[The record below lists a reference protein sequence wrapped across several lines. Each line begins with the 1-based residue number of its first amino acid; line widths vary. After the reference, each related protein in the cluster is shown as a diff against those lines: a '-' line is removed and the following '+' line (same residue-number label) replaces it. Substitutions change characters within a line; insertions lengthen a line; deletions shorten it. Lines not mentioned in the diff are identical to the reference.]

1 METTPTDNTQAV
13 AQTEQMKDVQIAP
26 KPTATELLQKNTQH
40 TEEKPIVEEKKAEG
54 ASALVAELSEE
65 VDIDSEFGLGND
77 NGNAAPESKS
87 NEFDRARWRE
97 LDDDIDIDNFSEEK
111 VFERARGYKE
121 KYNQAATLAQ
131 ANEIIEKD
139 TQIRT
144 WKSHVA
150 KSDKELIMSAEAA
163 KLRAKGRS
171 DEEANEQASQLVREY
186 EEESPGFMKFKA
198 REIREELEDAI
209 THKTQTLQ
217 QQIQESRKALS
228 LSEAPNP
235 KLLKDSIEYLGKTKD
250 FLGLKFGSKSE
261 QGFKDFMKPVEK
273 GLKDGSILKTI
284 QNDPKLLAEVALMM
298 TYKEQFTKSIT
309 KRIENAKTKAVNS
322 LASAPYSDGKK
333 TVHIQTEVDNEGRPA
348 LKNPSTFK

>member
-1 METTPTDNTQAV
+1 MEEIKSPIETTAAAV
-13 AQTEQMKDVQIAP
+13 EQPLKEVAP
-26 KPTATELLQKNTQH
+26 IVKPAASELLQKNMQH
-40 TEEKPIVEEKKAEG
+40 TEDKPIVEEKKGEA
-54 ASALVAELSEE
+54 AAAIVADLTDE
-65 VDIDSEFGLGND
+65 VDVESEFGAQ
-77 NGNAAPESKS
+77 GNAANLDKPS
-87 NEFDRARWRE
+87 EFDRARWRE

-139 TQIRT
+139 TQIKT
-144 WKSHVA
+144 WKGHVA
-150 KSDKELIMSAEAA
+150 KSDKELIMAAEAA
-163 KLRAKGRS
+163 KLRSKGRS
-171 DEEANEQASQLVREY
+171 EDEAAEQAAQLIKEY
-186 EEESPGFMKFKA
+186 EDESPGFLKFKA

-209 THKTQTLQ
+209 SAKTQHLQ

-235 KLLKDSIEYLGKTKD
+235 KLLKESIEHLGKTKD
-250 FLGLKFGSKSE
+250 FLGLKIGSKSE
-261 QGFKDFMKPVEK
+261 QGFKDFIKPVEK
-273 GLKDGSILKTI
+273 GIKDGSILKAI

-333 TVHIQTEVDNEGRPA
+333 VAPLQTETDDEGKPK
-348 LKNPSTFK
+348 LKNPGTFK